1 MAFCNEAGGCVM
13 AFSDN
18 SSATAARWRRRCR
31 GNRDRTWRHG
41 SRFLLSIAGACAA
54 AAIVLR
60 LAASFE
66 MAKAGGLWTDYG
78 LMLMV
83 AAAIFAVLAAF
94 KNYAERQNTKIVLI
108 ADEQQ
113 SFWSH
118 AA

>member
-1 MAFCNEAGGCVM
+1 M

-83 AAAIFAVLAAF
+83 AAAIFCGSRSVQELRRAA
-94 KNYAERQNTKIVLI
+94 KHENRPNRG
-108 ADEQQ
+108 
-113 SFWSH
+113 
-118 AA
+118 

>member
-1 MAFCNEAGGCVM
+1 MRAVAWR
-13 AFSDN
+13 
-18 SSATAARWRRRCR
+18 SATRPAAALWLFPTTHRPRQHGGGAVAEG

-83 AAAIFAVLAAF
+83 AAAIFAVLVAF
-94 KNYAERQNTKIVLI
+94 KDCERV
-108 ADEQQ
+108 
-113 SFWSH
+113 H
-118 AA
+118 VP

>member
-1 MAFCNEAGGCVM
+1 MRRNGSIHYEDRHENRNEREDESV
-13 AFSDN
+13 N
-18 SSATAARWRRRCR
+18 
-31 GNRDRTWRHG
+31 DRPSGW
-41 SRFLLSIAGACAA
+41 
-54 AAIVLR
+54 
-60 LAASFE
+60 
-66 MAKAGGLWTDYG
+66 
-78 LMLMV
+78 MV